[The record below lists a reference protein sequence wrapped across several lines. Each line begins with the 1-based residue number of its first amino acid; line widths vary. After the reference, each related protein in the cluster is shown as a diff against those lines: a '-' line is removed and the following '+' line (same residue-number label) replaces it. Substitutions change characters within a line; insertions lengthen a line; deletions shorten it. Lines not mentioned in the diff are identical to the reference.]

1 MELFLARKV
10 PRRLRRTPRVAA
22 KTKCRLLKPD
32 DNQSRFRDMQ
42 SRPRSDDISQAERE
56 LDETKG
62 LVKQQ
67 YRIVKRLKRLE
78 ADTKEA
84 ILLLLNLLDLQQSRE
99 RRLSYMRMRGT
110 GSGAA
115 KFVRNR

>member
-1 MELFLARKV
+1 MEPFLPSKV
-10 PRRLRRTPRVAA
+10 PRQMRPNPGPRRN

-32 DNQSRFRDMQ
+32 RNVSRFDDMRNSQ
-42 SRPRSDDISQAERE
+42 ADAISQAERE

-67 YRIVKRLKRLE
+67 YRVVKRLKQLG

-84 ILLLLNLLDLQQSRE
+84 ILLLLNLLDLEQSRQ
-99 RRLSYMRMRGT
+99 RRLSYLRMRGNGPSVGRLT
-110 GSGAA
+110 RGE
-115 KFVRNR
+115 

>member
-1 MELFLARKV
+1 LRGRFLATRA
-10 PRRLRRTPRVAA
+10 RRAAA
-22 KTKCRLLKPD
+22 KTNCGLLKPD
-32 DNQSRFRDMQ
+32 VAQSGFRDMQ
-42 SRPRSDDISQAERE
+42 GKAQSEDISQAERE

-99 RRLSYMRMRGT
+99 RRLAYLRMRAT
-110 GSGAA
+110 GGGFFEN
-115 KFVRNR
+115 KQRI